1 MHVKNTSQKN
11 KFLMMFLSLIP
22 SAFVTLYN
30 DDFAIFNIM
39 TSALEN
45 SLKAIRPL
53 IKQLQAYHVADASGL
68 IKLDAMENPYRLSAD
83 LQAELQVRLS
93 MAELNRYPDPSA
105 SRLRNK
111 LMQVMQI
118 PENKAIVLGN
128 GSDELIQM
136 LAMAVADHDG
146 DKDVCLMSFDPGF
159 VMYRMIADFVGIRY
173 VGIPLADDFSLD
185 MEKTRQAIELHKPV
199 LIFIAYPNNPSA
211 NCYNEKHIEEIISTA
226 PGMVVLD
233 EAYHPFAQT
242 SFMGRLTEFDNLLV
256 MRTVSKMGLAGLR
269 LGLLCG
275 HPDIICEIDKI
286 RLPYNINVLTQITA
300 EFVLDNIDVL
310 DRQAK
315 SIRDER
321 EQLLTSMRAMT
332 ELGVFPSQAN
342 FILFRVL
349 NKSAN
354 EVFESLRASGVLIKN
369 MRADEG
375 LMKNCLRVTVGTP
388 EENQAFLKALL
399 KAVNS

>member
-1 MHVKNTSQKN
+1 
-11 KFLMMFLSLIP
+11 
-22 SAFVTLYN
+22 
-30 DDFAIFNIM
+30 M

-68 IKLDAMENPYRLSAD
+68 VKLDAMENPYRLSSQ
-83 LQAELQVRLS
+83 LQAELQARLS
-93 MAELNRYPDPSA
+93 TAALNRYPDPAA

-111 LMQVMQI
+111 LMQVMQV
-118 PENKAIVLGN
+118 PEDKAIVLGN

-146 DKDVCLMSFDPGF
+146 DNDVCLMSFDPGF
-159 VMYRMIADFVGIRY
+159 VMYKMIADFVGIRY

-185 MEKTRQAIELHKPV
+185 MEETRQAIAQHKPA

-242 SFMGRLTEFDNLLV
+242 SFMQRLSEYDNLLV

-275 HPDIICEIDKI
+275 HQNIISEIDKI
-286 RLPYNINVLTQITA
+286 RLPYNINILTQIAA

-310 DRQAK
+310 DLQAK
-315 SIRDER
+315 NIRDER
-321 EQLLTSMRAMT
+321 DQLLTSMKAMN
-332 ELGVFPSQAN
+332 ELQVFPSQAN

-354 EVFESLRASGVLIKN
+354 EVFESLKKSGVLIKN
-369 MRADEG
+369 MKADAG
-375 LMKNCLRVTVGTP
+375 LLKNCLRVTVGTP
-388 EENQAFLKALL
+388 DENQLFIKALTGAL
-399 KAVNS
+399 RID